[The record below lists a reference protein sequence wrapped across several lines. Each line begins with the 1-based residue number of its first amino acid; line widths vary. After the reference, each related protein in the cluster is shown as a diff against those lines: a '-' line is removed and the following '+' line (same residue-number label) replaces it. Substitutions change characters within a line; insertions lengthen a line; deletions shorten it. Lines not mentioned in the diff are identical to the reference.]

1 MTNRDYDYVPE
12 EPTAAD
18 PGYAVASGPITYVGD
33 IGALAAALAKA
44 QGAMPPPKRSG
55 VNSFFKRDNAPSKY
69 ATMSDLIHSI
79 RAPLAENGIAFTQH
93 AIADGK
99 QVTVTTVIMHAS
111 GARMSS
117 ALACDAKDASV
128 QSVGSA
134 ITYLRRYGLISI
146 AGQAGD
152 DIEDDVVDDD
162 DGNAAMGRRPA
173 DAPAPPAETKKPAGR
188 PRASRGAELPEEREP
203 RSATADP
210 ERAED
215 ELWIDRIIAEVGKS
229 RDEAS
234 LTELMGKSK
243 RYLHGLKERDERSY
257 KKVLAAFTARRV
269 DLNDTIPV

>member
-12 EPTAAD
+12 APTETD
-18 PGYAVASGPITYVGD
+18 PGYAVASGPITYVGN

-55 VNSFFKRDNAPSKY
+55 RNLFFKRGDEPSKY

-99 QVTVTTVIMHAS
+99 QVTVTTVILHAS

-152 DIEDDVVDDD
+152 DNEEDVVDDD
-162 DGNAAMGRRPA
+162 DGEAAMGRRPA
-173 DAPAPPAETKKPAGR
+173 GAPTPPETKKPAGR

-234 LTELMGKSK
+234 LTDLMGKSK

>member
-1 MTNRDYDYVPE
+1 MSDDQFDY
-12 EPTAAD
+12 PT
-18 PGYAVASGPITYVGD
+18 SGAITYVGEMGD
-33 IGALAAALAKA
+33 LAGALAAA
-44 QGAMPPPKRSG
+44 QGAMLPPKRSG
-55 VNSFFKRDNAPSKY
+55 RNTFFKRDNEPSRY
-69 ATMSDLIHSI
+69 ATMSDLINSI
-79 RAPLAENGIAFTQH
+79 RQPLAENDLAVTQH
-93 AIADGK
+93 AAAAGK
-99 QVTVTTVIMHAS
+99 EVTVTTVLMHAS

-117 ALACDAKDASV
+117 ALTCDAKDASV
-128 QSVGSA
+128 QSIGSA

-146 AGQAGD
+146 IGQAGD
-152 DIEDDVVDDD
+152 DIEEDVVDDD
-162 DGNAAMGRRPA
+162 DGEAAMGRRPA
-173 DAPAPPAETKKPAGR
+173 GAPTPPVETKKPAGR

-229 RDEAS
+229 RDEAA
-234 LTELMGKSK
+234 LTDLMGKSK